1 MVTISIT
8 LSKEITCQVNPP
20 RALHPGFPLGHPV
33 SYPNQPSR
41 QLHVLRLLLKYAQ
54 EIREPGTIV
63 DLDLTRDEDPVAG
76 CAVCN

>member
-8 LSKEITCQVNPP
+8 LAKAITGQVNPP

-54 EIREPGTIV
+54 EIRDPGTIV
-63 DLDLTRDEDPVAG
+63 DLDLTRDDDPAGG
-76 CAVCN
+76 CAVCH